1 MKKLIKYIAKV
12 ISITM
17 VAITLSIPVGVNARS
32 QELDDALEGTF
43 IVVEPSGYE
52 ADVMDVFDEFM
63 GDMFYIEL
71 VKPFNLDET
80 YIYMLA
86 PKDKEVA
93 YVIQWAYEGN
103 YEAVREWD
111 RLIHELTSL
120 SGDVHRISSHTNNNK
135 YLLMMLNPSNYDN
148 FVWVGFDD
156 NVIYDYV
163 YGVDDMDELNLEL
176 Y

>member
-1 MKKLIKYIAKV
+1 MKKVLNNITKLVSIMLVTIALI
-12 ISITM
+12 TP
-17 VAITLSIPVGVNARS
+17 LSVDARES
-32 QELDDALEGTF
+32 DFHESLEGTF
-43 IVVEPSGYE
+43 IIAEPSGYE
-52 ADVMDVFDEFM
+52 ADVMDIFDEFM

-71 VKPFNLDET
+71 VKPFDLDET

-86 PKDKEVA
+86 PKDKEMA

-163 YGVDDMDELNLEL
+163 YGVDDMDELSLEL